1 MKFNPMKNIIT
12 FRAELPTAEAL
23 ATHLL
28 ELPFTELEENDF
40 SRSGFVANPF
50 TQELVSTF
58 EGGYSVCLQ
67 HDEKILPAAAVKSE
81 VDKRVAA
88 IEEADGR
95 PVHRKERQQIKDMV
109 LGELVKRALFRSTL
123 IYAYY
128 HIESRH
134 LFVVTSSK
142 EHSQKLVHALLKCVG
157 SIKTETINVTDVK
170 HGLTTRLTALIN
182 GGQERDTF
190 GEFGVGDSCKLVRK
204 IGGEDKE
211 TINYTGVLI
220 GECEEL
226 LTRLDSGF
234 GVESLALSIQGLSF
248 KLNHDFQMKSLA
260 WAEDEDAEHDEDLVQ
275 AWMDDAAV
283 KVFILN
289 HASNLLTKMLEYREE
304 DANNEPSAADPQAG
318 SPTTIGEEDLY
329 EQAVALVRKENRA
342 SVSMIQRSMLIDYV
356 SASTLIDNMIKNG
369 VVGEPN
375 SNGIREVINREA

>member
-109 LGELVKRALFRSTL
+109 LGELVKRALSRSTL

-142 EHSQKLVHALLKCVG
+142 EHSQKLAHALLKCVG

-182 GGQERDTF
+182 GGHERDAF
-190 GEFGVGDSCKLVRK
+190 GEFSIGDSCKLVRK
-204 IGGEDKE
+204 FDKEDKE
-211 TINYTGVLI
+211 TISYTGVEI
-220 GECEEL
+220 KHCEEL
-226 LTRLDSGF
+226 LERLDAGF
-234 GVESLALSIQGLSF
+234 GVESIAMVIEGLSF
-248 KLNHDFQMKSLA
+248 KLNHDFQLKSLA
-260 WAEDEDAEHDEDLVQ
+260 WAGDEDSEQDDDLIQ
-275 AWMDDAAV
+275 AWMDDAAA
-283 KVFILN
+283 KVFLLN
-289 HASNLLTKMLEYREE
+289 HTTGLLTKMLEYREE
-304 DANNEPSAADPQAG
+304 DK
-318 SPTTIGEEDLY
+318 
-329 EQAVALVRKENRA
+329 EQEVA
-342 SVSMIQRSMLIDYV
+342 
-356 SASTLIDNMIKNG
+356 
-369 VVGEPN
+369 
-375 SNGIREVINREA
+375 